1 MSDTFYK
8 VRKVIWSC
16 ETIKHFE
23 VAQRMLDLFNNI
35 SNDPSESQYLQ
46 KWLNKRIKFKNLA

>member
-16 ETIKHFE
+16 ETIEHFE
-23 VAQRMLDLFNNI
+23 AAQRMLDLFHNI
-35 SNDPSESQYLQ
+35 SKDRSESQYLQ
-46 KWLNKRIKFKNLA
+46 KWLKKRIKFKKLA

>member
-8 VRKVIWSC
+8 VRNVIWSC
-16 ETIKHFE
+16 ETVEHFE

-35 SNDPSESQYLQ
+35 SNDQSESQYLQ
-46 KWLNKRIKFKNLA
+46 KWLNKRIKFKKLA